1 MIPPFVDAS
10 FLAEHPH
17 VVLVD
22 VRWYLDG
29 RDGHAAYEAG
39 HLPGAVWIDLDHD
52 LAADGAPAAAGR
64 HPFPTPEAFAAA
76 MSAAG
81 IGDDSIV
88 VAYDDTGGLTAGRL
102 VVMLRML
109 GCNAAVLDGGLL
121 GWTGTLQIGTRAA
134 PQSATFTAKQWPPER
149 LATADET
156 AEHGRSG
163 GVLLDARARERFTG
177 EVTIADPRP
186 GHIPGASCASW
197 AAVLADGRLRDAD
210 DLRAYYESLG
220 VHDGS
225 ETIAYCGSG
234 VSACMNVLAMEHA
247 GLAAPRLFVA
257 SWSGWS
263 SDESRA
269 AELGDPRE

>member
-1 MIPPFVDAS
+1 MIPPFVDPS
-10 FLAEHPH
+10 FLTEHPH
-17 VVLVD
+17 AVLAD

-29 RDGHAAYEAG
+29 RDGRAAYEAG

-52 LAADGAPAAAGR
+52 LAAHGAPAEAGR
-64 HPFPTPEAFAAA
+64 HPFPSPEAFATA
-76 MSAAG
+76 MSAVG

-109 GCNAAVLDGGLL
+109 GRNAAVLDGGLL
-121 GWTGTLQIGTRAA
+121 GWTGNLQTGPGAA
-134 PQSATFTAKQWPPER
+134 PQPATFTAQPWPQDR
-149 LATADET
+149 LASADE
-156 AEHGRSG
+156 AAAHGESG

-177 EVTIADPRP
+177 EVTVADPRP
-186 GHIPGASCASW
+186 GHIPGASSAPW
-197 AAVLADGRLRDAD
+197 AAVLADGRLRSTA
-210 DLRAYYESLG
+210 DLRAYYASLG
-220 VHDGS
+220 VSDGT

-263 SDESRA
+263 SDESRT
-269 AELGDPRE
+269 AELGDPRA